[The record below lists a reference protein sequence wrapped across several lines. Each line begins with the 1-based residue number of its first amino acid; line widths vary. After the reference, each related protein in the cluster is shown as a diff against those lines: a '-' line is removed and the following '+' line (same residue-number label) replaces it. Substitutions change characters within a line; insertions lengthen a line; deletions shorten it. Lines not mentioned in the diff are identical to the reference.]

1 MPRPERVLTYSVVFY
16 GMNGGKPM
24 NDNDS
29 KTATAE
35 RLSDTEWLEDKWN
48 RTDWKTVQN
57 SVKRLQTR
65 IAKATKEN
73 KWNTVKRL
81 QYLITHSYN
90 AKLMAVKR
98 VTTNKGKRTA
108 GIDRE
113 LWTTPASKMRAVLT
127 LTDKRYKSRPLRRIY
142 IDKKN
147 KKSQKTARNTNNV
160 RPGYAG
166 TVCYRT

>member
-1 MPRPERVLTYSVVFY
+1 
-16 GMNGGKPM
+16 M
-24 NDNDS
+24 NDNGS
-29 KTATAE
+29 MTSTAE
-35 RLSDTEWLEDKWN
+35 RLSDTVWLEDKQN
-48 RTDWKTVQN
+48 RTYWKAVQN

-65 IAKATKEN
+65 IAKATKEK

-127 LTDKRYKSRPLRRIY
+127 LT
-142 IDKKN
+142 N
-147 KKSQKTARNTNNV
+147 KKYTYSQPYST
-160 RPGYAG
+160 
-166 TVCYRT
+166 